1 MVSQYG
7 FKFAIHLIT
16 NHFGKIVAKVCETL
30 FRKGPLSLGEI
41 IRSTELTPEQ
51 VKNSLLV
58 LVQHNC
64 VQAYVPA
71 DQCTIAF
78 PPLFSNFFMFA
89 IEIILFSV
97 NVVRGEDGSM
107 ATVEYLALFDNIIHR
122 LRFPKF
128 LEIAKHQLDDECEKV
143 LDGLLRDGRL
153 TLKQMVERAV
163 QGKENPG
170 AIEAVV
176 RESFHKL
183 LKAHYIER
191 CPAPEPVVSTLIK
204 AESAPRKRG
213 SKMAKKF
220 EAPETIEQRV
230 LEAAVP
236 GEAIRFAVTAYT
248 LGNADREAKS
258 DDSSMVNDGDNSGKF
273 IVILCES
280 LIYVTKFYCTHIS
293 SMILI
298 FLHFFTWI
306 QGGIANEGSI
316 LWRANFEEF
325 IRHLRHKL
333 LVENERKRL
342 DDGAATI
349 LSAILDVTKT
359 VEKKVKIEKSAPLS
373 LDSIFTE
380 VTKTEHGR
388 TMTID
393 RVRASLVQL
402 GCPQRNFDDSYS
414 IDLKSI
420 VEMARNEEVESIVLK
435 RFGSDAY
442 RIFRLLSKSNC
453 FLETDKIAESALVDK
468 KETPRLLY
476 KLWKDNYLYM
486 EKLVVTAAKQSRFML
501 WKVNKP
507 LLWEYVLDEMYHAA
521 LNLSLRLAFE
531 QEKDEDLLH
540 VPADKLVPADKSS
553 EANALQKR
561 YRRLRD
567 VLFLMGSSL
576 MKLDDALMLFHDF

>member
-7 FKFAIHLIT
+7 FKFAIHLVT

-41 IRSTELTPEQ
+41 IRCTELTPEQ

-71 DQCTIAF
+71 DQF
-78 PPLFSNFFMFA
+78 
-89 IEIILFSV
+89 
-97 NVVRGEDGSM
+97 RGEDGSM

-128 LEIAKHQLDDECEKV
+128 LEIAKHQFDDECEKV

-153 TLKQMVERAV
+153 TLKQMIERAV

-183 LKAHYIER
+183 LKARYIER
-191 CPAPEPVVSTLIK
+191 CPAPEPVISTLIK

-258 DDSSMVNDGDNSGKF
+258 DDSSMVNVGDNS
-273 IVILCES
+273 
-280 LIYVTKFYCTHIS
+280 
-293 SMILI
+293 
-298 FLHFFTWI
+298 
-306 QGGIANEGSI
+306 GGIANEGSI

-359 VEKKVKIEKSAPLS
+359 VEKKVKIEKSVPLS

>member
-7 FKFAIHLIT
+7 LKFAVHLVT

-30 FRKGPLSLGEI
+30 LRKGPLSLGES
-41 IRSTELTPEQ
+41 IRCTELTPEQ

-64 VQAYVPA
+64 VQAYIPA
-71 DQCTIAF
+71 DQF
-78 PPLFSNFFMFA
+78 
-89 IEIILFSV
+89 
-97 NVVRGEDGSM
+97 RGEDGSTV
-107 ATVEYLALFDNIIHR
+107 TVEYLALFDNVIHR

-128 LEIAKHQLDDECEKV
+128 LEIAKRQLDDECEKV

-176 RESFHKL
+176 RGSFHKL
-183 LKAHYIER
+183 LKARYIER

-204 AESAPRKRG
+204 AEPAPRKRG

-220 EAPETIEQRV
+220 EPPETIEQRV
-230 LEAAVP
+230 LEAALP
-236 GEAIRFAVTAYT
+236 GEAIRFAVIAYT
-248 LGNADREAKS
+248 GGNADRETNS
-258 DDSSMVNDGDNSGKF
+258 GDSTMVDVGDDSGS
-273 IVILCES
+273 
-280 LIYVTKFYCTHIS
+280 T
-293 SMILI
+293 
-298 FLHFFTWI
+298 
-306 QGGIANEGSI
+306 ANEGSI

-325 IRHLRHKL
+325 MWHLRHKL
-333 LVENERKRL
+333 LIENERKRL

-349 LSAILDVTKT
+349 LSAILDVTKN
-359 VEKKVKIEKSAPLS
+359 VEKKVKIEKSVPLS

-380 VTKTEHGR
+380 VTKNEYGR

-414 IDLKSI
+414 IDLKNI

-435 RFGSDAY
+435 RFGKDAY

-453 FLETDKIAESALVDK
+453 FLETDKISETALVDK
-468 KETPRLLY
+468 KEAPRLLY
-476 KLWKDNYLYM
+476 RLWKDNYLHM

-507 LLWEYVLDEMYHAA
+507 VLWEYVLDEMYHAA

-540 VPADKLVPADKSS
+540 VPADKLIPTDKSGEVNS
-553 EANALQKR
+553 VQKR

>member
-7 FKFAIHLIT
+7 FKFAIHLVT

-41 IRSTELTPEQ
+41 IRCTELTPEQ

-71 DQCTIAF
+71 DQF
-78 PPLFSNFFMFA
+78 
-89 IEIILFSV
+89 
-97 NVVRGEDGSM
+97 RGEDGSM

-128 LEIAKHQLDDECEKV
+128 LEIAKHQFDDEVSELLHPAHCSFEASQFNPVKCEKV
-143 LDGLLRDGRL
+143 LDGLLRD
-153 TLKQMVERAV
+153 
-163 QGKENPG
+163 ENPG

-183 LKAHYIER
+183 LKARYIER
-191 CPAPEPVVSTLIK
+191 CPAPEPVISTLIK

-258 DDSSMVNDGDNSGKF
+258 DDSSMVNVGDNS
-273 IVILCES
+273 
-280 LIYVTKFYCTHIS
+280 
-293 SMILI
+293 
-298 FLHFFTWI
+298 
-306 QGGIANEGSI
+306 GGIANEGSI

-359 VEKKVKIEKSAPLS
+359 VEKKVKIEKSVPLS

>member
-16 NHFGKIVAKVCETL
+16 NHFGKIVAVTISIILVPFSTNRSVTAPKSFFPLQKVCETL

-71 DQCTIAF
+71 DQF
-78 PPLFSNFFMFA
+78 
-89 IEIILFSV
+89 
-97 NVVRGEDGSM
+97 RGEDGSM

-128 LEIAKHQLDDECEKV
+128 LEIAKHQLDDEVSE
-143 LDGLLRDGRL
+143 LLHPAHCFFEASQFNPVKAYPQTD
-153 TLKQMVERAV
+153 
-163 QGKENPG
+163 ENPG

-258 DDSSMVNDGDNSGKF
+258 DDSSMVNDGDNS
-273 IVILCES
+273 
-280 LIYVTKFYCTHIS
+280 
-293 SMILI
+293 
-298 FLHFFTWI
+298 
-306 QGGIANEGSI
+306 GGIANEGSI